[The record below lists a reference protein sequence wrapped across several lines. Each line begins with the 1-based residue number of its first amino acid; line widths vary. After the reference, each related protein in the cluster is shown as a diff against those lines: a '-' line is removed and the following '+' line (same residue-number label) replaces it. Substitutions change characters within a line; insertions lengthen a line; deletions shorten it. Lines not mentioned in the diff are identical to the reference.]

1 MAHHLQENPKGHQQT
16 VSKEAE
22 KIMELKNYQK
32 AVMGDLSAF
41 MDAVDREP
49 DIVKAWQSYWEAK
62 DICVGLG
69 GVPGYRNKVK
79 ATPHICMK
87 VPTGGGKT
95 FMACSGLRRI
105 FDKLPANKAKVV
117 IWLVPSDSILSQT
130 IRTLSDTR
138 HPYRQRLDRDFAG
151 RVEIYTK
158 EMLLNGQNF
167 SPDTVR
173 EMLTVCVLSYAS
185 LRINSTKKDVR
196 KVYQENG
203 NLLRFAEEFQDKDI
217 LLADTPD
224 TALIQVL
231 RQLAPVTVVDESHNA
246 GSTLSVEMLNNLNPS
261 FIMELTATPR
271 STSNIISYV
280 DARELK
286 RESMVKLPV
295 VVFNRHS
302 RQAVIQDAIQL
313 RGNLERQAMAEYA
326 AGGAYIRPMVL
337 FQAQPKVNED
347 SDTFDKIK
355 SLLVDMGIPQEQ
367 IAIKTSKIDD
377 LGNTDLLSQDCPI
390 RYIITVN
397 ALKEGWDCPFAYI
410 LSSLANKTSK
420 VDVEQILGRILRQPY
435 ARQHKAPLLN
445 TSYVLTCSKD
455 FHATLDSIVEGLN
468 KSGFSKKDYRVAED
482 LPEQTGSS
490 IPEITATQT
499 ILPLDEHEAEADE
512 EAKDSFEDIHA
523 EEIRQVIYSAE
534 TTGATGLVVNE
545 GNYSDTGSNTSQITS
560 MIEAATSQT
569 IEYTQNV
576 QNTQDDGFAGG
587 EMGEMLHQNA
597 IQSQYKDE
605 VEALRLPQ
613 FHKRVVADLFGDEYE
628 LLQPE
633 NLSEGFSLSEQEANM
648 SFELSTGEMYQVD
661 IQEQGEAVPKYKRAS
676 KTDSEFIQK
685 YLESLPPEA
694 QIRQCAATIA
704 QYVNQN
710 DRYVTG
716 EVTEYVGRIIH
727 NMTQDELAAMK
738 TSIPTYAA
746 KILEKIESLEKAYRH
761 KTFKKWLESDRISCK
776 NAYKLPLVI
785 TPPNTID
792 SIPKSLYE
800 AEKADMNGFERT
812 VIDIIASMDNVRWW
826 HRNIE
831 RKGFCLN
838 GYINHYP
845 DFLVMTKA
853 GRLVLV
859 ETKGDH
865 LDGDDSKTKLELG
878 RKWQE
883 KAGSKYRYYMVF
895 DKKKLDM
902 DGACTLDEFAEIMK
916 EL

>member
-1 MAHHLQENPKGHQQT
+1 
-16 VSKEAE
+16 
-22 KIMELKNYQK
+22 MELKNYQK
-32 AVMGDLSAF
+32 AVMADLSAF
-41 MDAVDREP
+41 MAAVDREP
-49 DIVKAWQSYWEAK
+49 DIVKAWQSYWGEK
-62 DICVGLG
+62 DIGVGLG
-69 GVPGYRNKVK
+69 GIPNYHNKVK

-95 FMACSGLRRI
+95 FMACSGLKHI
-105 FDKLPANKAKVV
+105 FDRLPGDKAKVV

-130 IRTLSDTR
+130 IRTLSDTS

-151 RVEIYTK
+151 RVGIYTK

-173 EMLTVCVLSYAS
+173 DMLTICVLSYAS

-203 NLLRFAEEFQDKDI
+203 NLLRFAEEFQAREI

-231 RQLAPVTVVDESHNA
+231 RQLSPVTVVDESHNA

-271 STSNIISYV
+271 NSSNIISYV

-295 VVFNRHS
+295 VVFNRNS
-302 RQAVIQDAIQL
+302 RQSVIQDAIQL
-313 RGNLERQAMAEYA
+313 QANLERQAEAEYA
-326 AGGAYIRPMVL
+326 AGGAYIRPIVL
-337 FQAQPKVNED
+337 FQAQPKVSED

-355 SLLVDMGIPQEQ
+355 SLLVEMGIPKEQ
-367 IAIKTSKIDD
+367 IAIKTSKVDD
-377 LGNTDLLSQDCPI
+377 LGDTDLLSQECPI

-468 KSGFSKKDYRVAED
+468 KSGFSKKDYRVAEELSD
-482 LPEQTGSS
+482 QPVSLGES
-490 IPEITATQT
+490 ITAKQT
-499 ILPLDEHEAEADE
+499 VLPLSESDHEADNEGID
-512 EAKDSFEDIHA
+512 DSFEDINA
-523 EEIRQVIYSAE
+523 GEVKQVISYSGPVEAG
-534 TTGATGLVVNE
+534 TTGLMFKEDNGHRAAGKDSLNI
-545 GNYSDTGSNTSQITS
+545 NS
-560 MIEAATSQT
+560 MLESATSQVV
-569 IEYTQNV
+569 EYMQKI
-576 QNTQDDGFAGG
+576 QSTQDDGFAGG
-587 EMGEMLHQNA
+587 EMGEMLQQHT
-597 IQSQYKDE
+597 IQSQYKEE
-605 VEALRLPQ
+605 VEDLQIPQ
-613 FHKRVVADLFGDEYE
+613 FHKRVVADLFGEEYE

-633 NLSEGFSLSEQEANM
+633 NLSEGFSLAGQDAQM
-648 SFELSTGEMYQVD
+648 SFELATGEMYQVD

-676 KTDSEFIQK
+676 KTDSQFIQQ
-685 YLESLPPEA
+685 YLESLPPEG
-694 QIRQCAATIA
+694 QIRQSAANIA
-704 QYVNQN
+704 RHVNKN

-716 EVTEYVGRIIH
+716 EVAEYVGRIIQ

-738 TSIPTYAA
+738 TAIPTYGA
-746 KILEKIESLEKAYRH
+746 KILAKIESLEKAYRH
-761 KTFKKWLESDRISCK
+761 KTFKQWLESDKIICMPS
-776 NAYKLPLVI
+776 YKLPMVI
-785 TPPNTID
+785 TPAKTID
-792 SIPKSLYE
+792 AIPYSLYE
-800 AEKADMNGFERT
+800 AEKDDMNGFERT
-812 VIDIIASMDNVRWW
+812 VIDIIASMDNIRWW

-859 ETKGDH
+859 ETKGDY
-865 LDGDDSKTKLELG
+865 LDGDDSKAKLELG

-883 KAGSKYRYYMVF
+883 KAGNKYRYYMVF
-895 DKKKLDM
+895 DKKALDM
-902 DGACTLDEFAEIMK
+902 DGAFTLDKFAEIMK